1 MTGVVL
7 TRTTL
12 LSRLVLSSRHTSELH
27 WEEVGEMGMTDP
39 GEMRGT
45 VEIGRLEEREEVEIK
60 GHGLGET
67 VEIGEC
73 DFGERVGT
81 KEH

>member
-1 MTGVVL
+1 
-7 TRTTL
+7 
-12 LSRLVLSSRHTSELH
+12 
-27 WEEVGEMGMTDP
+27 MGMTDP

-45 VEIGRLEEREEVEIK
+45 VKIGRLEEREEVEIK